1 MHALWESISLQ
12 QAQQIAQIALLDTQ
26 PLKQEVTLFRL
37 VVSALLAILAV
48 CQLQTLLDVLYVLSA
63 RTNHHQAQ
71 VHAPRALPATP
82 PRLQARLSSRN
93 ATNVLLAMEAPRT
106 LLVAI
111 LAAVQSAHLA
121 HIKQLQAL
129 VNAPLA
135 LLDTL
140 PRVQARLQPRIV
152 QLALLAILA
161 V

>member
-1 MHALWESISLQ
+1 MHV
-12 QAQQIAQIALLDTQ
+12 LL
-26 PLKQEVTLFRL
+26 
-37 VVSALLAILAV
+37 
-48 CQLQTLLDVLYVLSA
+48 A

-71 VHAPRALPATP
+71 VHAQNALPATP
-82 PRLQARLSSRN
+82 PRLQARLSSRI

-111 LAAVQSAHLA
+111 LAAVQSAQLA